1 MLKILLL
8 AIFAQLKR
16 PNLHAFEIMTKV
28 KQMSALGGV
37 LDFVKS
43 AAVIESAD
51 AELRFLVGQACILCK
66 VDCQWALDNVLNDA
80 SDKSRMLRIKLLW
93 CQNKPAEALTVIKEK
108 LSVEKDAADDEELWL
123 LAYFLSEDARY
134 LFKAYGINE
143 SNSSVLNAL
152 IAFYFN

>member
-8 AIFAQLKR
+8 TIFAQLKR
-16 PNLHAFEIMTKV
+16 PNLHAFEIISKDS
-28 KQMSALGGV
+28 QMNALAGV

-43 AAVIESAD
+43 SGVIDSAD
-51 AELRFLVGQACILCK
+51 AELRFLIAQTCILCK
-66 VDCQWALDNVLNDA
+66 VDCQWALDNVLNES
-80 SDKSRMLRIKLLW
+80 SDRSKMLQIKLLW
-93 CQNKPAEALTVIKEK
+93 CQNKTAEALAVIKEK
-108 LSVEKDAADDEELWL
+108 LSVEKDASDDEELWL

-152 IAFYFN
+152 IAHYFK